1 MKSKLL
7 FIPFIALLLAG
18 TSVNAQSTPQSKQAK
33 EQAIDRYQQ
42 QKETIQASF
51 KRDMDA
57 LNNQK
62 NLTPAQRQS
71 QKKQIIATY
80 EQQKRANQ
88 QAFQNSKQTQKAITK
103 VGKDADKMDDHDNN
117 RMKDKHIVKAK
128 KHNDNKHHG
137 NKHRT
142 TPRIKK
148 SK

>member
-1 MKSKLL
+1 MKSKLFL
-7 FIPFIALLLAG
+7 LPFIALMAIG
-18 TSVNAQSTPQSKQAK
+18 TFANAQTK

-80 EQQKRANQ
+80 QQRKRANQ
-88 QAFQNSKQTQKAITK
+88 QAFQNSKQTQKATTK
-103 VGKDADKMDDHDNN
+103 AGKEADHMDDHDNN

-128 KHNDNKHHG
+128 KQHD

-142 TPRIKK
+142 TPRVKK